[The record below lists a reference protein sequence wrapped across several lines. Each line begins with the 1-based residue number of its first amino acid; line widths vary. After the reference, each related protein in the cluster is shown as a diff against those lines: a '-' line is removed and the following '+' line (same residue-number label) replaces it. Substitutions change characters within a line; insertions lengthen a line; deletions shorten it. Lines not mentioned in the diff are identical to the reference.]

1 MAKKKFKLVN
11 TLMWVVGLLVTLA
24 VGSGMIS
31 KVLSIPFIPSVL
43 TVVAGWIIVI
53 GAILGALMS
62 IFKQKYLYLQVVY
75 KRFIKLEVN
84 KFINTKY

>member
-62 IFKQKYLYLQVVY
+62 IFK
-75 KRFIKLEVN
+75 
-84 KFINTKY
+84 